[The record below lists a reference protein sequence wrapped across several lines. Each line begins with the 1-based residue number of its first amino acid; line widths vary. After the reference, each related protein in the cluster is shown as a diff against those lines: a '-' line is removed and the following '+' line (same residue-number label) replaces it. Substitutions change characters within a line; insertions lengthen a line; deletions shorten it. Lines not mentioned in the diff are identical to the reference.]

1 MFNMILRII
10 PFLLILSLGFAK
22 VNKSVTDIYTIEN
35 DTSYSLIIEHD
46 SKSTIDYLVKEIF
59 DPPTVFIEIKN
70 LVWSRGD
77 FTRKSSHTPLYQ
89 FDVMTSKGSDVFE
102 DNMEGIRIRMSFNS
116 LPRYEVRE
124 KIRKKKSKVIIE
136 WKKNK
141 TRTEDIYLSSIS
153 RLPDSKVNLNFKEAD
168 LLTVVRLL
176 ASQENLNL
184 VLGGDVQGRVTLK
197 LDDVSLET
205 AMDAI
210 LHVNGYEW
218 FLQENIIII
227 KPSSPESKLSG
238 ELDTQ
243 IYRLRFVHGAI
254 IKDALEE
261 VLTERGK
268 VKSLSSSQSLDY
280 DFEIDDIVMVTD
292 IPTNFALIDR
302 IIGTIDQEGA
312 QINISV
318 KFIETVLKK
327 DETVGINWGL
337 RESMRIPGNKKGS
350 ETDDLN
356 FGNMVIGID
365 TMSFATLTAPVF
377 NAMLDILAN
386 DDDTKLLQE
395 PQVTTMNNSPANI
408 IIGTSIPLLVPQG
421 EGSVFGTNPY
431 TYENQDVNISLDV
444 LPRLNAGN
452 AISLA
457 INASVQSIIGYIGDD
472 SRPIISNRETNTNV
486 RVKNGETLL
495 IGGMIFDTND
505 ERISKVPILGDIP
518 IIKHLFRYSSSQ
530 KEQKELLI
538 FITPTI
544 ITPF

>member
-1 MFNMILRII
+1 M
-10 PFLLILSLGFAK
+10 
-22 VNKSVTDIYTIEN
+22 
-35 DTSYSLIIEHD
+35 
-46 SKSTIDYLVKEIF
+46 
-59 DPPTVFIEIKN
+59 
-70 LVWSRGD
+70 
-77 FTRKSSHTPLYQ
+77 
-89 FDVMTSKGSDVFE
+89 
-102 DNMEGIRIRMSFNS
+102 
-116 LPRYEVRE
+116 
-124 KIRKKKSKVIIE
+124 
-136 WKKNK
+136 
-141 TRTEDIYLSSIS
+141 SSIS

-302 IIGTIDQEGA
+302 VIGTIDQEGA

-337 RESMRIPGNKKGS
+337 RQSMRIPGNKKS
-350 ETDDLN
+350 PETDDLN

-408 IIGTSIPLLVPQG
+408 VIGTSIPLLVPQG

-444 LPRLNAGN
+444 LPRLNARN

-518 IIKHLFRYSSSQ
+518 IVKHLFRYSSSQ

>member
-1 MFNMILRII
+1 ML
-10 PFLLILSLGFAK
+10 
-22 VNKSVTDIYTIEN
+22 
-35 DTSYSLIIEHD
+35 
-46 SKSTIDYLVKEIF
+46 
-59 DPPTVFIEIKN
+59 
-70 LVWSRGD
+70 
-77 FTRKSSHTPLYQ
+77 
-89 FDVMTSKGSDVFE
+89 
-102 DNMEGIRIRMSFNS
+102 
-116 LPRYEVRE
+116 
-124 KIRKKKSKVIIE
+124 
-136 WKKNK
+136 
-141 TRTEDIYLSSIS
+141 
-153 RLPDSKVNLNFKEAD
+153 
-168 LLTVVRLL
+168 
-176 ASQENLNL
+176 
-184 VLGGDVQGRVTLK
+184 
-197 LDDVSLET
+197 
-205 AMDAI
+205 
-210 LHVNGYEW
+210 
-218 FLQENIIII
+218 
-227 KPSSPESKLSG
+227 
-238 ELDTQ
+238 
-243 IYRLRFVHGAI
+243 
-254 IKDALEE
+254 
-261 VLTERGK
+261 
-268 VKSLSSSQSLDY
+268 
-280 DFEIDDIVMVTD
+280 FEIYDIVMVTD
-292 IPTNFALIDR
+292 TPTNFALIDR
-302 IIGTIDQEGA
+302 VIGTIDQEGA

-337 RESMRIPGNKKGS
+337 RQSMRIPGSKKTP

-408 IIGTSIPLLVPQG
+408 VIGTSIPLLVPQG

-444 LPRLNAGN
+444 LPRLNARN